1 MVKNTLEVFIKH
13 CGTVKKA
20 GNILRTTHQ
29 NVSSMRNGR
38 TWVSHKF
45 ARRISDYLWEQM
57 SYKVNPLDLVS
68 PMERSE
74 LKLSSLPITYSPIK
88 LKNISI
94 IQVKSDFLKADL
106 INKNQTP
113 LNQLRPIILDENQQ
127 LIANANTYL
136 LYKQQGKKTVP
147 AWQISLPDL
156 LARKYLPSLLEQTFL
171 LFERT
176 AIGIA
181 AKKYL
186 GNRQG
191 PRNYKRF
198 RRNFDE
204 IEGRTDELLASLLQ
218 FGSKDS
224 YRQTEKIYLLGCDQL
239 IRFVNEGK
247 LKISTAAQL
256 IRFSRRKQQKI
267 LIRNKKQILAFIYQS
282 KKRK

>member
-1 MVKNTLEVFIKH
+1 MNNAIETFIRECGSVQKAADVLGLDREHVSAMRRGLNNVNLIYALEIQKYMYEK
-13 CGTVKKA
+13 CNK
-20 GNILRTTHQ
+20 I
-29 NVSSMRNGR
+29 
-38 TWVSHKF
+38 
-45 ARRISDYLWEQM
+45 I
-57 SYKVNPLDLVS
+57 NPIDLVS
-68 PMERSE
+68 HCVKQR
-74 LKLSSLPITYSPIK
+74 LKKLALPFTEHSIKSIQISLNS
-88 LKNISI
+88 
-94 IQVKSDFLKADL
+94 VKFSNTDVHRTENTLQD
-106 INKNQTP
+106 
-113 LNQLRPIILDENQQ
+113 LNQLRPIILDEAQQ

-136 LYKQQGKKTVP
+136 LYKLQGKKTVP
-147 AWQISLPDL
+147 AWQVSLPDL
-156 LARKYLPSLLEQTFL
+156 LARKYLPSLLVQTFL

-181 AKKYL
+181 AKKLL

-204 IEGRTDELLASLLQ
+204 IEGRTDELIAFLLG

-224 YRQTEKIYLLGCDQL
+224 YRQTEKIYLLGCDEL
-239 IRFVNEGK
+239 IRFVKEGT

-256 IRFSRRKQQKI
+256 IRFSHKKQQKI